1 VNQSRGARIPECGE
15 ALILADAR
23 RFVLDAADAG
33 LRGWWFRA
41 KAQDGSCV
49 LQGNLELFWDPQAR
63 AWRPG
68 DAPKSDA
75 PSPLPWSMRQTRQP
89 QQKQIE

>member
-1 VNQSRGARIPECGE
+1 MNQSRGARIPECGE

-33 LRGWWFRA
+33 VRGWWFRA

-49 LQGNLELFWDPQAR
+49 LHGNLDLFWDPQAR

-68 DAPKSDA
+68 DARRS
-75 PSPLPWSMRQTRQP
+75 
-89 QQKQIE
+89 